1 MAQTERLTMAQA
13 VVKYLAVQYSELDG
27 ARRRLIPAIFGIFGH
42 GNVSGLGQALEQ
54 SGGELPYYQTR
65 NEQSMVHTAAGFA
78 RAARRTQT
86 LACTSSIGPGA
97 TNMVTGAATATI
109 NRMPVLLLPSDYYA
123 TRHQG
128 PVLQQLEHPAAADVS
143 VNDCFRPVSRFFD
156 RVTRPEQLLTALPRA
171 MQVLTDPADTGAVT
185 LSLPQDVQAHAWD
198 YPSRFFAERTWRIE
212 RRPPAAERIAEAAAL
227 LAGARRPLIIAG
239 GGVHYSAAWDALHAV
254 ATTFGIPVSET
265 HAGKGALRGAAEWSL
280 GGHGVE
286 GTTAS
291 ARIAEEADLII
302 AVGTRLTDF
311 VTASQSL
318 FHNPEVRFISI
329 NVCAM
334 DAFKQGAVPVL
345 ADARLALEALLEAG
359 RAAGVTGAAG
369 AAGGG
374 GAAFPG
380 YRQEVAEAQAHWE
393 KVVRTEAY
401 AAHPGEAM
409 SEGQVI
415 QVLNRESTGA
425 DTVVAA
431 AGGPPGNILKL
442 WDGANGSRCHIEF
455 GFSCMGYELPA
466 GLGVRMAAGSEGEV
480 FVYVGDGT
488 FLLNPMELVTALQE
502 RLKVTVVV
510 IDNHGFQVIRRLQ
523 MGRAGHAF
531 GNELRARS
539 GAGSGEGGGSD
550 GSGSN
555 GSGGVGGGSG
565 GTGGGPRLDGEYL
578 PLDIGKIAA
587 GMGARTW
594 HAFTP
599 DEVRAALREARAET
613 RSCVIVCEVE
623 KHRYVPGSDTWWDVA
638 PAEVSRSEVTQTLR
652 SEYERDRAAL
662 QRFHY

>member
-13 VVKYLAVQYSELDG
+13 VVKYLTAQYSELDG
-27 ARRRLIPAIFGIFGH
+27 ARRRLIPAMFGIFGH
-42 GNVSGLGQALEQ
+42 GNVAGLGQALEQ
-54 SGGELPYYQTR
+54 GGGALPYYQTR

-78 RAARRTQT
+78 RAMRRTQT

-156 RVTRPEQLLTALPRA
+156 RIARPEQLLTALPQA
-171 MQVLTDPADTGAVT
+171 MRVLTDPAETGAVT
-185 LSLPQDVQAHAWD
+185 LSLPQDVQAHAYD
-198 YPSRFFAERTWRIE
+198 YPSHFFAERTWRIE
-212 RRPPAAERIAEAAAL
+212 RRPPAADRIAEAAAL
-227 LAGARRPLIIAG
+227 LGRARRPLLIAG

-265 HAGKGALRGAAEWSL
+265 HAGKGALRGAAQWSL

-302 AVGTRLTDF
+302 AVGTRLSDF

-318 FHNPEVRFISI
+318 FHNPHVRFIGI
-329 NVCAM
+329 NVCAL
-334 DAFKQGAVPVL
+334 DAFKQGAVPVVG
-345 ADARLALEALLEAG
+345 DARLALEALLEAG
-359 RAAGVTGAAG
+359 QAAGVG
-369 AAGGG
+369 
-374 GAAFPG
+374 FPG
-380 YRQEVAEAQAHWE
+380 YRREVAAAQAEWD
-393 KVVRTEAY
+393 KVVRTDAY
-401 AAHPGEAM
+401 ADHPGEVM

-415 QVLNRESTGA
+415 EVLNQESTGA

-466 GLGVRMAAGSEGEV
+466 GLGVRMAAGGEGEV

-531 GNELRARS
+531 GNEFRARS
-539 GAGSGEGGGSD
+539 AGGSA
-550 GSGSN
+550 
-555 GSGGVGGGSG
+555 GGN
-565 GTGGGPRLDGEYL
+565 GTGEGPRLEGEYL
-578 PLDIGKIAA
+578 PLDIGAIAA

-599 DEVRAALREARAET
+599 GEVRAALREARAET

-623 KHRYVPGSDTWWDVA
+623 KHRYVPGSETWWDVA

>member
-1 MAQTERLTMAQA
+1 MAQTQRLTGGQETERLTMGQA

-27 ARRRLIPAIFGIFGH
+27 ARRRLIPAMFGIFGH
-42 GNVSGLGQALEQ
+42 GNVCGLGQALEQ
-54 SGGELPYYQTR
+54 SGGALPYYQTR

-78 RAARRTQT
+78 RATRRTQT

-109 NRMPVLLLPSDYYA
+109 NRMPVLLLASDYYA
-123 TRHQG
+123 TRRQG
-128 PVLQQLEHPAAADVS
+128 PVLQQLEHPSAGDVS

-156 RVTRPEQLLTALPRA
+156 RITRPEQLLTALPQA
-171 MQVLTDPADTGAVT
+171 MRVLTDPADTGAVT
-185 LSLPQDVQAHAWD
+185 LSLPQDVQAHAYD
-198 YPSRFFAERTWRIE
+198 YPRHFFAERTWRIE
-212 RRPPAAERIAEAAAL
+212 RRPPAADRVAEAAAL
-227 LAGARRPLIIAG
+227 LGRARRPLIIAG
-239 GGVHYSAAWDALHAV
+239 GGVHYSEAWDALAAV

-265 HAGKGALRGAAEWSL
+265 HAGKGALRGAAQWSL

-286 GTTAS
+286 GTAAS

-302 AVGTRLTDF
+302 AVGTRLSDF

-318 FHNPEVRFISI
+318 FHHPGVRFIAI
-329 NVCAM
+329 NVCPM
-334 DAFKQGAVPVL
+334 DAFKQGAVPLVG
-345 ADARLALEALLEAG
+345 DARLALEALLEAG
-359 RAAGVTGAAG
+359 RAAG
-369 AAGGG
+369 
-374 GAAFPG
+374 AAFPG
-380 YRQEVAEAQAHWE
+380 YRQEVAAAQADWD
-393 KVVRTEAY
+393 KVVRTDAY
-401 AAHPGEAM
+401 ADHPGEVM

-415 QVLNRESTGA
+415 QVLNEESTGA

-442 WDGANGSRCHIEF
+442 WDGANGSRCHLEF

-466 GLGVRMAAGSEGEV
+466 GIGVRMARGSAGEV

-488 FLLNPMELVTALQE
+488 FLLNPMELITALQE

-523 MGRAGHAF
+523 MGRTGHPF
-531 GNELRARS
+531 GNEFRARS
-539 GAGSGEGGGSD
+539 ASA
-550 GSGSN
+550 N
-555 GSGGVGGGSG
+555 GS
-565 GTGGGPRLDGEYL
+565 GTGGGREAGGERRLEGDYL
-578 PLDIGKIAA
+578 PLDIGRIAE
-587 GMGARTW
+587 GMGARAW

-599 DEVRAALREARAET
+599 GEVRGALRAARAET

-623 KHRYVPGSDTWWDVA
+623 KHRYVPGSETWWDVA

-652 SEYERDRAAL
+652 SQYERDRAEL

>member
-1 MAQTERLTMAQA
+1 MAQTQRLTGGQETERLTMGQA

-27 ARRRLIPAIFGIFGH
+27 ARRRLIPAMFGIFGH
-42 GNVSGLGQALEQ
+42 GNVCGLGQALEQ
-54 SGGELPYYQTR
+54 SGGALPYYQTR

-78 RAARRTQT
+78 RATRRTQT

-109 NRMPVLLLPSDYYA
+109 NRMPVLLLASDYYA
-123 TRHQG
+123 TRRQG
-128 PVLQQLEHPAAADVS
+128 PVLQQLEHPSAGDVS

-156 RVTRPEQLLTALPRA
+156 RITRPEQLLTALPQA
-171 MQVLTDPADTGAVT
+171 MRVLTDPADTGAVT
-185 LSLPQDVQAHAWD
+185 LSLPQDVQAHAYD
-198 YPSRFFAERTWRIE
+198 YPRHFFAERTWRIE
-212 RRPPAAERIAEAAAL
+212 RRPPAADRVAEAAAL
-227 LAGARRPLIIAG
+227 LGRARRPLIIAG
-239 GGVHYSAAWDALHAV
+239 GGVHYSEAWDALAAV

-265 HAGKGALRGAAEWSL
+265 HAGKGALRGAAQWSL

-286 GTTAS
+286 GTAAS

-302 AVGTRLTDF
+302 AVGTRLSDF

-318 FHNPEVRFISI
+318 FHHPGVRFIAI
-329 NVCAM
+329 NVCPM
-334 DAFKQGAVPVL
+334 DAFKQGAVPLVG
-345 ADARLALEALLEAG
+345 DARLALEALLEAG
-359 RAAGVTGAAG
+359 RAAG
-369 AAGGG
+369 
-374 GAAFPG
+374 AAFPG
-380 YRQEVAEAQAHWE
+380 YRQEVAAAQAEWDE
-393 KVVRTEAY
+393 VVRTDAY
-401 AAHPGEAM
+401 ADHPGEVM

-415 QVLNRESTGA
+415 QVLNEESTGA

-442 WDGANGSRCHIEF
+442 WDGANGSRCHLEF

-466 GLGVRMAAGSEGEV
+466 GIGVRMARGSAGEV

-488 FLLNPMELVTALQE
+488 FLLNPMELITALQE

-523 MGRAGHAF
+523 MGRTGHPF
-531 GNELRARS
+531 GNEFRARS
-539 GAGSGEGGGSD
+539 ASA
-550 GSGSN
+550 N
-555 GSGGVGGGSG
+555 GSGTGDGDGREAGGER
-565 GTGGGPRLDGEYL
+565 RLEGDYL
-578 PLDIGKIAA
+578 PLDIGRIAE
-587 GMGARTW
+587 GMGARAW

-599 DEVRAALREARAET
+599 GEVRGALRAARAET

-623 KHRYVPGSDTWWDVA
+623 KHRYVPGSETWWDVA

-652 SEYERDRAAL
+652 SQYERDRAEL

>member
-1 MAQTERLTMAQA
+1 MAQTQRLTGGQETERLTMGQA

-27 ARRRLIPAIFGIFGH
+27 ARRRLIPAMFGIFGH
-42 GNVSGLGQALEQ
+42 GNVCGLGQALEQ
-54 SGGELPYYQTR
+54 SGGALPYYQTR

-78 RAARRTQT
+78 RATRRTQT

-109 NRMPVLLLPSDYYA
+109 NRMPVLLLASDYYA
-123 TRHQG
+123 TRRQG
-128 PVLQQLEHPAAADVS
+128 PVLQQLEHPSAGDVS

-156 RVTRPEQLLTALPRA
+156 RITRPEQLLTALPQA
-171 MQVLTDPADTGAVT
+171 MRVLTDPADTGAVT
-185 LSLPQDVQAHAWD
+185 LSLPQDVQAHAYD
-198 YPSRFFAERTWRIE
+198 YPRHFFAERTWRIE
-212 RRPPAAERIAEAAAL
+212 RRPPAADRVAEAAAL
-227 LAGARRPLIIAG
+227 LGRARRPLIIAG
-239 GGVHYSAAWDALHAV
+239 GGVHYSEAWDALAAV

-265 HAGKGALRGAAEWSL
+265 HAGKGALRGAAQWSL

-286 GTTAS
+286 GTAAS

-302 AVGTRLTDF
+302 AVGTRLSDF

-318 FHNPEVRFISI
+318 FHHPGVRFIAI
-329 NVCAM
+329 NVCPM
-334 DAFKQGAVPVL
+334 DAFKQGAVPLVG
-345 ADARLALEALLEAG
+345 DARLALEALLEAG
-359 RAAGVTGAAG
+359 RAAG
-369 AAGGG
+369 
-374 GAAFPG
+374 AAFPG
-380 YRQEVAEAQAHWE
+380 YRQEVAAAQAEWD
-393 KVVRTEAY
+393 KVVRTDAY
-401 AAHPGEAM
+401 ADHPGEVM

-415 QVLNRESTGA
+415 QVLNEESTGA

-442 WDGANGSRCHIEF
+442 WDGANGSRCHLEF

-466 GLGVRMAAGSEGEV
+466 GIGVRMARGSAGEV

-488 FLLNPMELVTALQE
+488 FLLNPMELITALQE

-523 MGRAGHAF
+523 MGRTGHPF
-531 GNELRARS
+531 GNEFRARS
-539 GAGSGEGGGSD
+539 ASA
-550 GSGSN
+550 N
-555 GSGGVGGGSG
+555 GS
-565 GTGGGPRLDGEYL
+565 GTGGGREAGGERRLEGEYL
-578 PLDIGKIAA
+578 PLDIGRIAE
-587 GMGARTW
+587 GMGARAW

-599 DEVRAALREARAET
+599 GEVRAALRAARAET

-623 KHRYVPGSDTWWDVA
+623 KHRYVPGSETWWDVA

-652 SEYERDRAAL
+652 SQYERDRAEL